1 MSAPDTSADAPAP
14 AGTPIVS
21 DLGRLVRVP
30 FSPGAVFSELRER
43 PTVLWPWLLVS
54 VAMMVVVY
62 LGMPFQQRVMEI
74 QAAGRPIPGWVGY
87 IGMATVPV
95 VIIVFS
101 ALAAGIAYLVVVGM
115 GGETRFKSLLTVN
128 LHASVLGLVQQAVT
142 VAVLMM
148 RGVDSIRTAADAKVS
163 LGLDLL
169 LPADAAVSPF
179 LAGVLGGIGPISL
192 WGLVITA
199 IGYEVA
205 GRAGKGRAW
214 TAAIVGFL
222 IGVVVAAFFAG
233 MGGGAGGPE

>member
-1 MSAPDTSADAPAP
+1 MTAPASAPPPAP

-21 DLGRLVRVP
+21 DLGRLVRAP
-30 FSPGAVFSELRER
+30 FSPGAVFAELRER

-54 VAMMVVVY
+54 IAMMIVVY

-74 QAAGRPIPGWVGY
+74 QAAGRPMPSWIGY
-87 IGMATVPV
+87 IGMATVPIA
-95 VIIVFS
+95 IIALS
-101 ALAAGIAYLVVVGM
+101 ALAAGIAYLVITGM
-115 GGETRFKSLLTVN
+115 GGETRFRSLLSVN

-142 VAVLMM
+142 VGVLMM

-169 LPADAAVSPF
+169 LPADAGLSPF
-179 LAGVLGGIGPISL
+179 LSGILGGIGPISL

-205 GRAGKGRAW
+205 GKAGRGRAW
-214 TAAIVGFL
+214 TAAIVGFV
-222 IGVVVAAFFAG
+222 IGLAVGAFFAG
-233 MGGGAGGPE
+233 MGGGARGPE